1 MINLLKNTWLCLRF
15 GNSRYSKGLDPTPA
29 DSREIQAGSAHR
41 QGPSSLIVFE
51 REGTWQIRPCLTTSS
66 TFASLQ
72 LWGVALPR
80 DRNPAYFCW
89 AATSNYLGLTLIIQA
104 SPHKPFLQQRCLRGA
119 QQALRGKGKAW
130 EDGNSFLP
138 PSCTA
143 GTSWSGKSPR
153 GRWSKPGDPQCPALH
168 RKTFTAWHCLF
179 YLCTHDFVFHNETV
193 F

>member
-66 TFASLQ
+66 TSASLQ

-119 QQALRGKGKAW
+119 QRALRGKGKLGKMETPFCSTERA
-130 EDGNSFLP
+130 ELGSLHP
-138 PSCTA
+138 A
-143 GTSWSGKSPR
+143 GE
-153 GRWSKPGDPQCPALH
+153 ANH
-168 RKTFTAWHCLF
+168 RMLRRMFAAWHHLF
-179 YLCTHDFVFHNETV
+179 YLCTHVVIFHNKIMV
-193 F
+193 